1 MRNVVI
7 VLGVVASACTT
18 APPRSSLPDD
28 VAPRPPVAA
37 SPATVSTA
45 RRLTPPDRSPLLLS
59 SVFDGYTADPI
70 DSDARE
76 LLIRRSSTR
85 IRIDLEALTDA
96 ERAQV
101 DEVLAGTRERFAV
114 HPAAHAFDGDDT
126 SGVTPNCNEEPYS
139 IEELLELI
147 DRSSPA
153 SLAELLESIPDGV
166 LQKFTFVHTS
176 RSLHADTFSRD
187 DPRVIRFST
196 DGTLAL
202 AYPLASGPEHERLE
216 VASYDLATDRWHLYD
231 IEFRPRTDA
240 VTVGNASVRRD
251 SPECLSCHGGDDPRP
266 NWSSY
271 FTWSGVYGTHDDL
284 LGSLNDAGE
293 WVRDAQSDAY
303 LAMRRRHA
311 DNPKF
316 TSLPWP
322 DHAAQ
327 RFPYVAIEK
336 LPNYNYRP
344 NAGLTIAFSR
354 LAARRLARRISSHP
368 DYGDVRIA
376 LAREALGCETPEA
389 LAPFVGTHGEAFAG
403 RGYDP
408 WQQFQFN
415 ASSHTAGG
423 ALLYA
428 VASSFGVKSGEWS
441 LEFQPSLEGDHALP
455 IYVTA
460 SWSMPQF
467 VQGVLLEPLLQELE
481 LLEGPLPTTGRM
493 ATIFGE
499 EFSCVDDLADRV
511 DLREADRVWLCDE
524 LEARQGAVTDRSAPE
539 EEPVLAG
546 HSVAD
551 AHCMGCHESLP
562 TGARLLEAIRP
573 DARGTCRMPLGR
585 ACLSESEREA
595 LLQSAALDVPPRD
608 DGRLDSQ

>member
-1 MRNVVI
+1 MRNLVI
-7 VLGVVASACTT
+7 VAGLLVSACTAVPPPSSRPGEVEPEAVVP
-18 APPRSSLPDD
+18 AP
-28 VAPRPPVAA
+28 
-37 SPATVSTA
+37 TVSTA
-45 RRLTPPDRSPLLLS
+45 RRLAPPERSPLLLS
-59 SVFDGYTADPI
+59 SVFEGYTADPLAPG
-70 DSDARE
+70 ARE
-76 LLIRRSSTR
+76 LLIRRASTR
-85 IRIDLEALTDA
+85 LRIDLEALTEA

-101 DEVLAGTRERFAV
+101 DAVLAGRRERFAV
-114 HPAAHAFDGDDT
+114 HPSAHAFDGDDT
-126 SGVTPNCNEEPYS
+126 DGVTPNCNETPYT
-139 IEELLELI
+139 IEDLLELI
-147 DRSSPA
+147 ERSAPT
-153 SLAELLESIPDGV
+153 SLGELLESIPTGV

-176 RSLHADTFSRD
+176 RSLHADAFSPE

-202 AYPLASGPEHERLE
+202 AYPLARGPENERLE
-216 VASYDLATDRWHLYD
+216 IASFDPTGDRWHLYD
-231 IEFRPRTDA
+231 VEFRPRTDA
-240 VTVGNASVRRD
+240 VPSGLASIRRD
-251 SPECLSCHGGDDPRP
+251 AAECLSCHGGDDPRP

-271 FTWSGVYGTHDDL
+271 FTWKGVYGTHDDL
-284 LGSLNDAGE
+284 LGSLDDDGA
-293 WVRDAQSDAY
+293 WVRDAESDAY

-322 DHAAQ
+322 DHAAD

-354 LAARRLARRISSHP
+354 LAARRLARRVSSHP
-368 DYGDVRIA
+368 DYAKVRVA

-389 LAPFVGTHGEAFAG
+389 LASLVGEHGEAFEG

-428 VASSFGVKSGEWS
+428 VASSFGVKPGEWS
-441 LEFQPSLEGDHALP
+441 LEFQPALEGDHALP

-467 VQGVLLEPLLQELE
+467 VQGVLLEPLLQELD

-493 ATIFGE
+493 STIFGE
-499 EFSCVDDLADRV
+499 EFACVDDLADRV
-511 DLREADRVWLCDE
+511 DLRKADRTWLCDA
-524 LEARQGAVTDRSAPE
+524 LEARQGPAGATAEDVPSATLE
-539 EEPVLAG
+539 GSTLLRV
-546 HSVAD
+546 
-551 AHCMGCHESLP
+551 HCEGCHAELP
-562 TGARLLEAIRP
+562 DAGRIAEAITP
-573 DARGTCRMPLGR
+573 DARGVCRMPLGR
-585 ACLSESEREA
+585 ACLSETEREA
-595 LLQSAALDVPPRD
+595 LIHGVSRGAPSLD
-608 DGRLDSQ
+608 Q